1 MRVLIATAQP
11 NLRLSL
17 EIYLSEQPGVDIVGS
32 ASSSGSL
39 VALIQTARPDIVITD
54 WELPGPPLPL
64 LLKSMVET
72 QKPKIIILN
81 NDEDQHLVRE
91 KGADAIVPKG
101 TPPELLLKTLR
112 QLCQESIKP
121 GEEQP

>member
-32 ASSSGSL
+32 ASASGSL

-54 WELPGPPLPL
+54 WELPGPPLPS

-81 NDEDQHLVRE
+81 NDEDQHLARE
-91 KGADAIVPKG
+91 KGADVIVPKG
-101 TPPELLLKTLR
+101 TPPDLLLKTLR
-112 QLCQESIKP
+112 QLCQESMKP

>member
-17 EIYLSEQPGVDIVGS
+17 EIYFSEQPGVDIVGS
-32 ASSSGSL
+32 ASASGSL

-54 WELPGPPLPL
+54 WELPGPPLPS

-81 NDEDQHLVRE
+81 NDEDQLLARE
-91 KGADAIVPKG
+91 KGADVIVPKG
-101 TPPELLLKTLR
+101 TPPDLLLKTLR
-112 QLCQESIKP
+112 QLCQESMKP